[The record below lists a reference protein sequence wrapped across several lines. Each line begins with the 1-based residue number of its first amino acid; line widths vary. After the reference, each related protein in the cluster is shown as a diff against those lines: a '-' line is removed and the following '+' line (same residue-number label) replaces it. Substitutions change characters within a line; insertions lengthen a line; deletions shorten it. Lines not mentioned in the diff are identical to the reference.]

1 MRHVPVSAFT
11 LVLWALTFRVAPI
24 EPVAVIGLAAVLLV
38 IVGMVM
44 PWRWPII
51 SAACLFTTNHALALW
66 AMDAP
71 VSILGASCFGLAQLG
86 LLQAADLR
94 RCTRAATV
102 GSDVVRVQIAR
113 GIAFAALTL
122 ASTMLGTAI
131 AGPLSAALPVA
142 VAPALAAAGALGV
155 VVALAMAAMSAERR
169 RSG

>member
-1 MRHVPVSAFT
+1 MRHLPVSAFT
-11 LVLWALTFRVAPI
+11 LALWALTFRVAPI

-71 VSILGASCFGLAQLG
+71 VSVLGASCFGLAQLG

-102 GSDVVRVQIAR
+102 GSGVVRVQIAR
-113 GIAFAALTL
+113 GIVFAALTL
-122 ASTMLGTAI
+122 
-131 AGPLSAALPVA
+131 
-142 VAPALAAAGALGV
+142 APALAAAGALGV
-155 VVALAMAAMSAERR
+155 VIALAMAAMSAGRR